1 MVGLLFAVVGILF
14 FQLPAAAVAPLGAA
28 QPIAPPGCL
37 RASVSAGPD
46 GVLRGVAQC
55 RMDPDSP
62 TFDLRYVV
70 RTASGAWQT
79 RAVLGDLYPMATA
92 QDATGTYVL
101 HGANNPAGTYVL
113 KVGRDG
119 RVGSRRYV
127 GPGGDVGSVVA
138 RDGRWWAVWAGRVS
152 GGERLYE
159 AGTLLGSATARPI
172 TAGPN
177 DRRPDLALRPGGGLV
192 LTWARLTLRD
202 GNFSSDVR
210 LATRTGTSWQS
221 RSLSLE
227 PGSLHPRITSS
238 SRFTYM
244 TWQRNGRPVIASNE
258 SGVMRARV
266 LTDGPCAAGTRIG
279 VSGSTVF
286 LAWNSCVGPN
296 TPSEVYLAE
305 RRGGA
310 WSRTTAF
317 TGTGYG
323 VANLAPYGGKVTIT
337 ADRQAG
343 DPARFQ
349 AFSRSQR

>member
-1 MVGLLFAVVGILF
+1 MVGLLFGFLGFVLS
-14 FQLPAAAVAPLGAA
+14 QLPAAAVAPLGAA

-70 RTASGAWQT
+70 RTASGWQT
-79 RAVLGDLYPMATA
+79 RAVLGELYPMATT

-101 HGANNPAGTYVL
+101 HSANNLAGTYVL

-119 RVGSRRYV
+119 RVGARRYV
-127 GPGGDVGSVVA
+127 GPGGDVGSIVA
-138 RDGRWWAVWAGRVS
+138 HDGRWWAVWGGRLPD

-159 AGTLLGSATARPI
+159 AGTLLGSTTARPI
-172 TAGPN
+172 TAGPD

-192 LTWARLTLRD
+192 LTWARVTVRD
-202 GNFSSDVR
+202 GSFTSDIRV
-210 LATRTGTSWQS
+210 ATRTGTSWQS
-221 RSLSLE
+221 RSLSVE
-227 PGSLHPRITSS
+227 PGSLHPRIASS

-244 TWQRNGRPVIASNE
+244 TWQRNARPVIASNE
-258 SGVMRARV
+258 SGTMRARV
-266 LTDGPCAAGTRIG
+266 MTDGPCAAGTRIG

-286 LAWNSCVGPN
+286 LAWNSCVRPN
-296 TPSEVYLAE
+296 TPAEVYLAE
-305 RRGGA
+305 RRGGT
-310 WSRTTAF
+310 WSRTTAYS
-317 TGTGYG
+317 GSGYT
-323 VANLAPYGGKVTIT
+323 VANLAPYGGRVTIT